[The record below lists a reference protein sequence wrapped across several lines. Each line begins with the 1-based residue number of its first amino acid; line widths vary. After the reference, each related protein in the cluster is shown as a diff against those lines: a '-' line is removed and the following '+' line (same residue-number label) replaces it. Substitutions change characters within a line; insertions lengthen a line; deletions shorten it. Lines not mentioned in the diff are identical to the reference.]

1 MNNLINSLHIDPATL
16 PIFVTNNVYLYLGND
31 PSNCC
36 VLGFHGAGHV
46 TGSGSGSTNGNGNQ
60 GVQTY
65 AYAAYAQPGTWA
77 TSSTPASPD
86 GSDGYYIQDIHAIS
100 HEISEWA
107 DDPFVNN
114 TVNPWLTPTAPQ
126 YGCTSVLETG
136 DPVVGI
142 GVLVGANP
150 YFQTAGANADGYWHP
165 EDEALLPWFARQ
177 APNTTSEK
185 LQHATTGRYTF
196 FGDLNPY
203 PGFQQP
209 ATGC

>member
-1 MNNLINSLHIDPATL
+1 
-16 PIFVTNNVYLYLGND
+16 
-31 PSNCC
+31 
-36 VLGFHGAGHV
+36 
-46 TGSGSGSTNGNGNQ
+46 
-60 GVQTY
+60 
-65 AYAAYAQPGTWA
+65 
-77 TSSTPASPD
+77 
-86 GSDGYYIQDIHAIS
+86 
-100 HEISEWA
+100 
-107 DDPFVNN
+107 
-114 TVNPWLTPTAPQ
+114 
-126 YGCTSVLETG
+126 
-136 DPVVGI
+136 VVGI